1 MSEVYDDLYEIEKPE
16 IPADIQLMI
25 DNNET
30 GAALL
35 SVIELIGPNKIE
47 STDEDTLYYI
57 INTLNQLNLDLIRN
71 KFLLKVL
78 PLKV

>member
-1 MSEVYDDLYEIEKPE
+1 
-16 IPADIQLMI
+16 MI

-47 STDEDTLYYI
+47 TTDEDTFYYI

>member
-1 MSEVYDDLYEIEKPE
+1 MKPE

-25 DNNET
+25 DNKET

-35 SVIELIGPNKIE
+35 RVIELIGPNKIE
-47 STDEDTLYYI
+47 RIDEDTFYYI